1 MTPGARA
8 DRRAIAIVADSTCDL
23 TAVEAGD
30 LGVVLV
36 PLHVE
41 FRGKTYLDGIDITT
55 EDILAGIAAGAD
67 LPSTSQ
73 VTPDAFLEA
82 FQKTADLGAER
93 VLCLT
98 LSSELSGTYA
108 SACRAADGA
117 PVPVSVFDTRATT
130 AGHGDVVRKAAQL
143 RNEGADLPTILKRLE
158 PIRDTLKALFAVT
171 SLEHLRRG
179 GRIGRASALLGGLLR
194 VTPILTHEGAGAV
207 PVTTVRGKAAAIR
220 EIVRHVQAFVKQHAG
235 TLTLTFMHVQNPGSA
250 ERLARALR
258 DSGLAFAGGAVRAI
272 GTSVATHV
280 GPGTFGVYMHTEPGT

>member
-1 MTPGARA
+1 MTPHAQGAR
-8 DRRAIAIVADSTCDL
+8 RALAIVADSTCDL
-23 TAVEAGD
+23 TAAEASD
-30 LGVVLV
+30 LGVAIV

-41 FRGKTYLDGIDITT
+41 FQGKTYLDGVDITT
-55 EDILAGIAAGAD
+55 EDILAGIAAGAE

-73 VTPDAFLEA
+73 VTPDAFFEA
-82 FQKTADLGAER
+82 FRRAAERGAEQ

-108 SACRAADGA
+108 SACHASDEA
-117 PVPVSVFDTRATT
+117 PLPVTVFDTRATT

-143 RNEGADLPTILKRLE
+143 RNEGAGVPTILERLE
-158 PIRDTLKALFAVT
+158 PIRDTLRALFAVT

-194 VTPILTHEGAGAV
+194 VTPILTHEGDGAV

-220 EIVRHVQAFVKQHAG
+220 EIVRHVQAFVQEHAG
-235 TLTLTFMHVQNPGSA
+235 TLTLTFMHVQNVESV
-250 ERLARALR
+250 ERLAQALR
-258 DSGLAFAGGAVRAI
+258 DRGPAFAGGAIRAI

-280 GPGTFGVYMHTEPGT
+280 GPGTFGVYMYTEP

>member
-1 MTPGARA
+1 MIPG
-8 DRRAIAIVADSTCDL
+8 DPTEGSTLAIVADSTCDL
-23 TAVEAGD
+23 TAAEADG
-30 LGVVLV
+30 LGVDLV

-41 FRGKTYLDGIDITT
+41 FRGETYLDGIDITT
-55 EDILAGIAAGAD
+55 EEILAGIAAGAD

-73 VTPDAFLEA
+73 VTPDAFAEA
-82 FQKTADLGAER
+82 FRSAADRGATH

-98 LSSELSGTYA
+98 LSSQLSGTHA

-117 PVPVSVFDTRATT
+117 PLPVAVFDTRATT

-143 RNEGADLPTILKRLE
+143 RNEGADLPTILARLE

-194 VTPILTHEGAGAV
+194 VTPILTHEGDGAV
-207 PVTTVRGKAAAIR
+207 PVTTVRGTAAAVR
-220 EIVRHVQAFVKQHAG
+220 EIVRHVHAFVREHAG
-235 TLTLTFMHVQNPGSA
+235 ALTLTFMHVQNPTSA
-250 ERLARALR
+250 ERLAQAVR
-258 DSGLAFAGGAVRAI
+258 DSGLAFAGGAIRAI

-280 GPGTFGVYMHTEPGT
+280 GPGTFGVYMYTEP

>member
-1 MTPGARA
+1 MTAHARPSP
-8 DRRAIAIVADSTCDL
+8 RTLAIVADSTCDV
-23 TAVEAGD
+23 TGAEASD
-30 LGVVLV
+30 LDVLLV

-41 FRGKTYLDGIDITT
+41 FQGKTYLDGIDITT
-55 EDILAGIAAGAD
+55 ADILAGIAAGAD

-73 VTPDAFLEA
+73 VTPDAFLEIFKGA
-82 FQKTADLGAER
+82 ADRGAEQ

-117 PVPVSVFDTRATT
+117 PLPVTVFDTRATT
-130 AGHGDVVRKAAQL
+130 AGHGDVVRRAAQL
-143 RNEGADLPTILKRLE
+143 RNEGADLTTVLERIE

-194 VTPILTHEGAGAV
+194 VTPILTHEGAGAE

-220 EIVRHVQAFVKQHAG
+220 EIVRHVQAFVREHAG
-235 TLTLTFMHVQNPGSA
+235 TLTLTFMHVQNVVDV
-250 ERLARALR
+250 ERLAQALR
-258 DSGLAFAGGAVRAI
+258 DSGLTFAGGAIRAI

-280 GPGTFGVYMHTEPGT
+280 GPGTFGVYMHTEP